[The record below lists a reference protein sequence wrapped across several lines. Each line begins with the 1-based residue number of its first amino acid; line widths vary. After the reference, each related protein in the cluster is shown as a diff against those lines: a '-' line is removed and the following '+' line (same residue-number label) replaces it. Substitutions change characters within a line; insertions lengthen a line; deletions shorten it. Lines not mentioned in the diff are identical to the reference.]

1 MRLARLLAAALVVLA
16 VGASTA
22 SPAMSAPQ
30 SYYLALGDS
39 IAFGFQPTKAR
50 GGLSPRR
57 FDTGYVD
64 VLAARLRELAPGIEV
79 VNYGCPG
86 ESLVTFI
93 QGGCDWLGEGGRL
106 HDSFRGAQLDAA
118 LDFLRAHPGQV
129 SPITVTLWG
138 NDLIRFEERC
148 RNELRC
154 IRKRAP
160 RALGTMASRLRSILS
175 RLRAAAPDAEIIAT
189 GAWNFEVGR
198 IARVGFLYRSLDKR
212 ISSAAARAG
221 ARVADMRAVFNP
233 PGGPAAVRARLCD
246 YTFMCSG
253 GDVHPKNK
261 GYSAM
266 ADAFFE
272 ASGYAPPP

>member
-1 MRLARLLAAALVVLA
+1 MRLARLVAVALVVLA
-16 VGASTA
+16 VGASMA
-22 SPAMSAPQ
+22 SPATAAPQ

-39 IAFGFQPTKAR
+39 LAFGFQPTKAR
-50 GGLSPRR
+50 GGMSPAR
-57 FDTGYVD
+57 FDSGYVD
-64 VLAARLRELAPGIEV
+64 VLAARLRTLAPEIEV

-93 QGGCDWLGEGGRL
+93 RGGCDWLGGGGRL

-118 LDFLRAHPGQV
+118 LDFLQAHPGEV

-138 NDLIRFEERC
+138 NDVVGLEERC

-160 RALGTMASRLRSILS
+160 RALAAMASRLRSILS
-175 RLRAAAPDAEIIAT
+175 RLRAAAPDAELIAT

-198 IARVGFLYRSLDKR
+198 IARMGFLYRSLDKR
-212 ISSAAARAG
+212 ISRAAARAG
-221 ARVADMRAVFNP
+221 ARVADTRAVFNP

-246 YTFMCSG
+246 YTFMCSQ
-253 GDVHPKNK
+253 GDVHPKDK
-261 GYSAM
+261 GYRAM

-272 ASGYAPPP
+272 AAGYAPPP

>member
-1 MRLARLLAAALVVLA
+1 MRLARLAAAALVVLA
-16 VGASTA
+16 VGASMA
-22 SPAMSAPQ
+22 SPAMAAPQ

-39 IAFGFQPTKAR
+39 MAFGFQPTKAR
-50 GGLSPRR
+50 RGLPPRR

-64 VLAARLRELAPGIEV
+64 VFADRLHTLAPAIQV

-93 QGGCDWLGEGGRL
+93 RGGCSWLGEGGRL

-129 SPITVTLWG
+129 SPITITLWG
-138 NDLIRFEERC
+138 NDVGDFEARC
-148 RNELRC
+148 RNELPC

-160 RALGTMASRLRSILS
+160 RALASMASRLRSILS
-175 RLRAAAPDAEIIAT
+175 QLRAAAPEAEIIAT

-198 IARVGFLYRSLDKR
+198 IARIGFLYRSLDKR
-212 ISSAAARAG
+212 ISRAAARTG
-221 ARVADMRAVFNP
+221 ARVADTRAVFNP
-233 PGGPAAVRARLCD
+233 HGGPAAVRARICD
-246 YTFMCSG
+246 YTFMCSQ
-253 GDVHPKNK
+253 GDPHPKNK
-261 GYSAM
+261 GYRAM
-266 ADAFFE
+266 AEAFFE

>member
-1 MRLARLLAAALVVLA
+1 M
-16 VGASTA
+16 A
-22 SPAMSAPQ
+22 SPATSAPQ

-39 IAFGFQPTKAR
+39 LAFGFQPTKAR
-50 GGLSPRR
+50 GGIAPGR
-57 FDTGYVD
+57 FDSGYVD
-64 VLAARLRELAPGIEV
+64 VLAARLRTLAPGIEV

-93 QGGCDWLGEGGRL
+93 RGGCDWLGGGRRL

-118 LDFLRAHPGQV
+118 LDFLRLHPGEV

-138 NDLIRFEERC
+138 NDVVGLEERC

-160 RALGTMASRLRSILS
+160 RALAAMASRLRSILS
-175 RLRAAAPDAEIIAT
+175 QLRSAAPDADIIAT

-198 IARVGFLYRSLDKR
+198 IARMGFFYRSLDKR
-212 ISSAAARAG
+212 ISRVAARAG
-221 ARVADMRAVFNP
+221 ARVADTRAVFNP

-246 YTFMCSG
+246 YTFMCSQ
-253 GDVHPKNK
+253 GDVHPKDK
-261 GYSAM
+261 GYRAM

-272 ASGYAPPP
+272 AAGYAPPP